1 MRRGKMM
8 REHGRRRLMLR
19 LPDIRQVLA
28 EEPTEALN
36 EMFESYALAADA
48 LDRFRQQMP
57 KPEALI
63 AEYSQLCR
71 DIEQEVMIYCSGQVV
86 R

>member
-1 MRRGKMM
+1 MT

-19 LPDIRQVLA
+19 LPGIRQVLA
-28 EEPTEALN
+28 EEPTEALA

-48 LDRFRQQMP
+48 LDRFRQQVP
-57 KPEALI
+57 KQDALI
-63 AEYSQLCR
+63 REYSELCR
-71 DIEQEVMIYCSGQVV
+71 DIEQEVMLYCAGQVV